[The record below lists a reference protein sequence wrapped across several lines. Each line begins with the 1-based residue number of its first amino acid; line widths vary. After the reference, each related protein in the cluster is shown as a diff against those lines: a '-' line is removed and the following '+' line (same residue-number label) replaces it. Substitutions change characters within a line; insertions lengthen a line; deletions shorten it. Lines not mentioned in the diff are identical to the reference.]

1 MWPHSALPRPL
12 RACDGDAPRVAI
24 GVYHLSLPVLVI
36 IGILLLSFLVVHV
49 AVPVGQRFG
58 FSFNEFGRSLKQLRK
73 VIDPMLKE
81 IWCKPVASMTE
92 APSTLALGTPDAFS
106 WADLER
112 LGILGN
118 LTTAQLQQAAENP
131 DSFLR
136 AAAAGSRELLLSACA
151 ARTAQLHPQAEAQQV
166 YQELAQAHLREFLT
180 PEFATQSPNF
190 TAMLDTVL
198 DAAYTFNEETLP
210 VPEEGPEQEEADEL
224 RLVGSEHAEH
234 AHGDVVTVASAA
246 DELPGPQ
253 ELSYCT
259 RACTPKPFPKLPV
272 LCLPRPAKTPFAAN
286 STFSTTSLENRAFL
300 MDSLDFG
307 LFSAA
312 PRFGQLARQSIP
324 VIWVSLVSLWPGLL
338 SSFLQMIWCVP
349 VPEDDVIVN
358 RLLPNPSV
366 ICWSDEHLVSAR
378 FAIAGLF
385 FWCLGIPIALATLL
399 LRLPDRHAPDNFRRF
414 GYFFQGLER
423 QFWWWDLLVKRFD
436 VASDLGLMMLVA
448 YTSVVPDP
456 AAKLAIFPVL
466 SGFQALLVACV
477 RPYTNDQAEILDVL
491 EAIGVFLLLI
501 RALKGLPSASAQVT
515 LCSIRFLLF
524 SGVAML
530 LNLETSTQTV
540 HLVAY
545 LLLLVLVL
553 GCMDFFAHFAAQV
566 GKSFVFSTGTCIL
579 RHDRILLS
587 VTAVA
592 LVFVTSTTA
601 VHTDYTAA
609 KCYRLLHALSFLII
623 ISVTIM
629 NHDRHGILAQF
640 RIALAKTIRSGGCGY
655 SSYI

>member
-246 DELPGPQ
+246 DELP
-253 ELSYCT
+253 
-259 RACTPKPFPKLPV
+259 
-272 LCLPRPAKTPFAAN
+272 AKTPFAAN

-436 VASDLGLMMLVA
+436 LGLMMLVA

-491 EAIGVFLLLI
+491 E
-501 RALKGLPSASAQVT
+501 VT

-566 GKSFVFSTGTCIL
+566 LRDAATRTKSSAEKSAPWRSLGGFQRFVIDL
-579 RHDRILLS
+579 
-587 VTAVA
+587 A
-592 LVFVTSTTA
+592 LPLFTEARS
-601 VHTDYTAA
+601 A
-609 KCYRLLHALSFLII
+609 K
-623 ISVTIM
+623 
-629 NHDRHGILAQF
+629 G
-640 RIALAKTIRSGGCGY
+640 AK
-655 SSYI
+655 